1 LSKSPEKLGFLY
13 DFYIDAISVGKLA
26 ARFLVFFKSQQ
37 PTYPPDEL
45 RTMRLSP
52 FEQQIIK
59 QTIYTF
65 DKQAKIILFGSRT
78 DETARGGDI
87 DLLIISQQ
95 IKRDQLGEIRW
106 QLWQKLGEQKIDMI
120 LSDEQ
125 LLNTFASIAF
135 EQGIKL

>member
-1 LSKSPEKLGFLY
+1 
-13 DFYIDAISVGKLA
+13 
-26 ARFLVFFKSQQ
+26 
-37 PTYPPDEL
+37 
-45 RTMRLSP
+45 MRLSP